1 MKVRLSHLGS
11 CLVFCLAGCFHA
23 DSIAPTK
30 LLTDAR
36 QRAPQPAPTLCIP
49 GQASILPPHLSRQ
62 GEGSTRPDVV
72 TLPLTLISAQDVDAA
87 QTLPAL
93 GAGSHQLDPKT
104 ALRDLYEK
112 AARKYVDMDSYILR
126 LRRREVINGTAMPE
140 ELILFKFRREL
151 WSVYF
156 KWLGPE
162 AKGREV
168 IFVKGRYENLI
179 HTLTAANDIFLLPA
193 GRRIKMSPDSI
204 LVKSKSRYPITE
216 AGMGALVDRFGR
228 LVTGIE
234 KGDPREGKGKYLGPM
249 KRPEF
254 EHKLEAVQQT
264 LPPKADPVLP
274 GGGNRLWFFDPQLL
288 LPVLVVTR
296 DETGREVEYYCH
308 DRFQFPVRLDDDDF
322 NPDLLWKN
330 AK

>member
-1 MKVRLSHLGS
+1 MKVRLSHLAAS
-11 CLVFCLAGCFHA
+11 LAICVTGCFHPN
-23 DSIAPTK
+23 SIAPTE

-36 QRAPQPAPTLCIP
+36 QRAPQPTPTLCIP
-49 GQASILPPHLSRQ
+49 GQASNLPAISPFRAHGDLSA
-62 GEGSTRPDVV
+62 DVL
-72 TLPLTLISAQDVDAA
+72 TLPLTLVSAQDAAA

-93 GAGSHQLDPKT
+93 GAGSQTDPKT

-112 AARKYVDMDSYILR
+112 AARKYADLDSYVLR
-126 LRRREVINGTAMPE
+126 LRRREVINGSVQPE
-140 ELILFKFRREL
+140 ELILFKFRREP

-168 IFVKGRYENLI
+168 IYVKGRYENQI
-179 HTLTAANDIFLLPA
+179 QTLTAANDIFLLPA
-193 GRRIKMSPDSI
+193 GRRIKMSPVSI

-216 AGMGALVDRFGR
+216 AGLGALIDRFGR
-228 LVTGIE
+228 LVTGME
-234 KGDPREGKGKYLGPM
+234 KGDPREGQGKYLGPM

-274 GGGNRLWFFDPQLL
+274 GGGNRLWFFDPHLS
-288 LPVLVVTR
+288 LPVLVVTQ
-296 DETGREVEYYCH
+296 DQTGREVEYYCH
-308 DRFQFPVRLDDDDF
+308 DRIQFPVRLDDDDF
-322 NPDLLWKN
+322 NPDVLWKN